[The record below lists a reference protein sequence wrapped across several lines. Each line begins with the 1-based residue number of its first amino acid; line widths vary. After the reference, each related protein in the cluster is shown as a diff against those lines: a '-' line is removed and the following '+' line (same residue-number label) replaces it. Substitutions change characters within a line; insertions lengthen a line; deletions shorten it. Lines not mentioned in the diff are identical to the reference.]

1 MLHLQRILAVIL
13 ISISG
18 QVFCE
23 DKYQPNSGDQH
34 LDAALQQINK
44 NKKIS
49 KKKFIRVTAAEF
61 QVQKEK
67 VTELFTHYKFT
78 PADVL
83 MTLSIADATG
93 QPVNNISRAYFENK
107 KSGWKFVLDQL
118 NINQYTKEYKQINK
132 DVKVEFIK

>member
-1 MLHLQRILAVIL
+1 MIHLQRILAVIL

-18 QVFCE
+18 QGFCE
-23 DKYQPNSGDQH
+23 EKYQPGSGDQY

-44 NKKIS
+44 NKNIS
-49 KKKFIRVTAAEF
+49 KKKFISVIAAEF

-67 VTELFTHYKFT
+67 VTELFTHYQFT

-118 NINQYTKEYKQINK
+118 NIHHYTKEYKQINK
-132 DVKVEFIK
+132 DANAEFIK